1 MKSIAEAYQIL
12 FKINSFTQINQLL
25 TIKNQK
31 IMKNFMKLTAIML
44 GVAMLRDKATDE
56 NYNFEAGMKKQEE
69 KDGKV
74 EASAVTEAKKQ
85 IQQEQLERE
94 SREVKRRI
102 QDCEK
107 AVSRAERYGRFASK
121 HKNIMKDFS
130 EGLKKAQAEFESTG
144 DYKAWDKKYSELTD
158 KKDDAIAKAKE
169 EIFGSRYENI
179 YL

>member
-1 MKSIAEAYQIL
+1 
-12 FKINSFTQINQLL
+12 
-25 TIKNQK
+25 
-31 IMKNFMKLTAIML
+31 MKNFMKLTAIML

-130 EGLKKAQAEFESTG
+130 EGLKKAQAEFEATG

>member
-1 MKSIAEAYQIL
+1 
-12 FKINSFTQINQLL
+12 
-25 TIKNQK
+25 
-31 IMKNFMKLTAIML
+31 MKNFMKLTAIML
-44 GVAMLRDKATDE
+44 GVSMLRDKATDE

-130 EGLKKAQAEFESTG
+130 EELKKAQA
-144 DYKAWDKKYSELTD
+144 
-158 KKDDAIAKAKE
+158 
-169 EIFGSRYENI
+169 
-179 YL
+179 

>member
-1 MKSIAEAYQIL
+1 
-12 FKINSFTQINQLL
+12 
-25 TIKNQK
+25 
-31 IMKNFMKLTAIML
+31 MKNFMNFVGIML
-44 GVAMLRDKATDE
+44 GASMLCDKVTDE
-56 NYNFEAGMKKQEE
+56 GYNFEAGMKAQAE

-85 IQQEQLERE
+85 IQQEQLERD

-130 EGLKKAQAEFESTG
+130 ESLKKAQAEFEATG
-144 DYKAWDKKYSELTD
+144 DYKAWDKQYSELTE
-158 KKDDAIAKAKE
+158 KKDESIAKAKE
-169 EIFGSRYENI
+169 EVFGSRYENI

>member
-1 MKSIAEAYQIL
+1 
-12 FKINSFTQINQLL
+12 
-25 TIKNQK
+25 
-31 IMKNFMKLTAIML
+31 MKNFMNFVGIML
-44 GVAMLRDKATDE
+44 GAVMLCDKVTDE

-130 EGLKKAQAEFESTG
+130 EGLKKAQAEFEATG

>member
-1 MKSIAEAYQIL
+1 
-12 FKINSFTQINQLL
+12 
-25 TIKNQK
+25 
-31 IMKNFMKLTAIML
+31 MKNFMNFVGIML
-44 GVAMLRDKATDE
+44 GAAMLCDKVTDE
-56 NYNFEAGMKKQEE
+56 SYNFEAGMKAQAE

-130 EGLKKAQAEFESTG
+130 EGLKKAQAQFEATG

-158 KKDDAIAKAKE
+158 KKDEAIAKAKE

>member
-1 MKSIAEAYQIL
+1 
-12 FKINSFTQINQLL
+12 
-25 TIKNQK
+25 
-31 IMKNFMKLTAIML
+31 MKNFMNFVEIML
-44 GVAMLRDKATDE
+44 GTVMLCDKATDE

-130 EGLKKAQAEFESTG
+130 EGLKKAQAEFEATG

>member
-1 MKSIAEAYQIL
+1 
-12 FKINSFTQINQLL
+12 
-25 TIKNQK
+25 
-31 IMKNFMKLTAIML
+31 MKNFIKLTAIML

-130 EGLKKAQAEFESTG
+130 EGLKKAQAEFEATG

-158 KKDDAIAKAKE
+158 KKDEAIAKAKE
-169 EIFGSRYENI
+169 EVFGSRYENI

>member
-1 MKSIAEAYQIL
+1 
-12 FKINSFTQINQLL
+12 
-25 TIKNQK
+25 
-31 IMKNFMKLTAIML
+31 MKNFMNLIGIML
-44 GVAMLRDKATDE
+44 GATMLCDKATDE
-56 NYNFEAGMKKQEE
+56 IYNFEAGMKKQEE
-69 KDGKV
+69 KEGKV

-94 SREVKRRI
+94 SHEVKRRI

-130 EGLKKAQAEFESTG
+130 EGLKKAQAEFEATG

>member
-1 MKSIAEAYQIL
+1 
-12 FKINSFTQINQLL
+12 
-25 TIKNQK
+25 
-31 IMKNFMKLTAIML
+31 MKNFMKLTAIML
-44 GVAMLRDKATDE
+44 GIAMLRDKATDE

-85 IQQEQLERE
+85 IQQERLERE

-130 EGLKKAQAEFESTG
+130 EGLKKAQAEFEATG

>member
-1 MKSIAEAYQIL
+1 
-12 FKINSFTQINQLL
+12 
-25 TIKNQK
+25 
-31 IMKNFMKLTAIML
+31 MKNFMNFVGIML
-44 GVAMLRDKATDE
+44 GAVMLCDKATDE

-69 KDGKV
+69 DGKV

>member
-1 MKSIAEAYQIL
+1 
-12 FKINSFTQINQLL
+12 
-25 TIKNQK
+25 
-31 IMKNFMKLTAIML
+31 MKNFMKLTAIML

-94 SREVKRRI
+94 SCEVKRRI

-130 EGLKKAQAEFESTG
+130 EGLKKAQAEFEATG

-158 KKDDAIAKAKE
+158 KKDEAIAKAKE
-169 EIFGSRYENI
+169 EVFGSRYENI

>member
-1 MKSIAEAYQIL
+1 
-12 FKINSFTQINQLL
+12 
-25 TIKNQK
+25 
-31 IMKNFMKLTAIML
+31 MKNFMNFVGIML
-44 GVAMLRDKATDE
+44 GAVILCDKATDE

-130 EGLKKAQAEFESTG
+130 EGLKKAQAEFEATG

-158 KKDDAIAKAKE
+158 KKDNAIAKAKE

>member
-1 MKSIAEAYQIL
+1 
-12 FKINSFTQINQLL
+12 
-25 TIKNQK
+25 
-31 IMKNFMKLTAIML
+31 
-44 GVAMLRDKATDE
+44 
-56 NYNFEAGMKKQEE
+56 MKKQEE

-144 DYKAWDKKYSELTD
+144 DYKAWDKKYFELTD

>member
-1 MKSIAEAYQIL
+1 
-12 FKINSFTQINQLL
+12 
-25 TIKNQK
+25 
-31 IMKNFMKLTAIML
+31 MKNFMNFVGIML
-44 GVAMLRDKATDE
+44 GAVMLCDKATDE

-74 EASAVTEAKKQ
+74 KASAVTEAKKQ

-130 EGLKKAQAEFESTG
+130 EGLKKAQAEFEATG

>member
-1 MKSIAEAYQIL
+1 
-12 FKINSFTQINQLL
+12 
-25 TIKNQK
+25 
-31 IMKNFMKLTAIML
+31 MKNFMNFVGIML
-44 GVAMLRDKATDE
+44 GASMLCDKVTDGG
-56 NYNFEAGMKKQEE
+56 YNFEAGMKAQEE

-130 EGLKKAQAEFESTG
+130 EGLKKAQAEFEATG

-158 KKDDAIAKAKE
+158 KKDEAIAKE

>member
-1 MKSIAEAYQIL
+1 
-12 FKINSFTQINQLL
+12 
-25 TIKNQK
+25 
-31 IMKNFMKLTAIML
+31 MKNFMNLVGTML
-44 GVAMLRDKATDE
+44 GATMLCDKATDE
-56 NYNFEAGMKKQEE
+56 IYNFEASMKKQEE

-158 KKDDAIAKAKE
+158 KKDEAIAKAKE
-169 EIFGSRYENI
+169 EVFGSRYENI

>member
-1 MKSIAEAYQIL
+1 
-12 FKINSFTQINQLL
+12 
-25 TIKNQK
+25 
-31 IMKNFMKLTAIML
+31 MKNFMNLVGIML
-44 GVAMLRDKATDE
+44 GASMLCDKVTDGD
-56 NYNFEAGMKKQEE
+56 YNFEAGMKAQEE

-130 EGLKKAQAEFESTG
+130 EGLKKAQAEFEATG

>member
-1 MKSIAEAYQIL
+1 
-12 FKINSFTQINQLL
+12 
-25 TIKNQK
+25 
-31 IMKNFMKLTAIML
+31 MKNFVKLTAIML

-94 SREVKRRI
+94 SREVKCRI

-107 AVSRAERYGRFASK
+107 TVSRAERYGRFASK

>member
-1 MKSIAEAYQIL
+1 
-12 FKINSFTQINQLL
+12 
-25 TIKNQK
+25 
-31 IMKNFMKLTAIML
+31 MKNFVKLTAIML

-130 EGLKKAQAEFESTG
+130 EGLKKAQTEFEATG

-158 KKDDAIAKAKE
+158 KKDEAIAKAKE
-169 EIFGSRYENI
+169 EVFGSRYENI

>member
-1 MKSIAEAYQIL
+1 
-12 FKINSFTQINQLL
+12 
-25 TIKNQK
+25 
-31 IMKNFMKLTAIML
+31 MKNFINFVGIML
-44 GVAMLRDKATDE
+44 GAVMLCDKATDE

-130 EGLKKAQAEFESTG
+130 EGLKKAQAEFEATG

>member
-1 MKSIAEAYQIL
+1 
-12 FKINSFTQINQLL
+12 
-25 TIKNQK
+25 
-31 IMKNFMKLTAIML
+31 MKNFMNFVGIML
-44 GVAMLRDKATDE
+44 GTVMLCDKATDE

-130 EGLKKAQAEFESTG
+130 EGLKKAQAEFEATG

-158 KKDDAIAKAKE
+158 KKDEAIAKAKE
-169 EIFGSRYENI
+169 EVFGSRYENI

>member
-1 MKSIAEAYQIL
+1 
-12 FKINSFTQINQLL
+12 
-25 TIKNQK
+25 
-31 IMKNFMKLTAIML
+31 MKNFMKLTAIML

-130 EGLKKAQAEFESTG
+130 EGLKKAQAEFEATG

-158 KKDDAIAKAKE
+158 KKDEAIAKAKE
-169 EIFGSRYENI
+169 EVFGSRYENI

>member
-1 MKSIAEAYQIL
+1 
-12 FKINSFTQINQLL
+12 
-25 TIKNQK
+25 
-31 IMKNFMKLTAIML
+31 MKNFMNLVGIML

-130 EGLKKAQAEFESTG
+130 EGLKKAQTEFEATG

-158 KKDDAIAKAKE
+158 KKDEAIAKAKE
-169 EIFGSRYENI
+169 EVFGSRYENI

>member
-1 MKSIAEAYQIL
+1 
-12 FKINSFTQINQLL
+12 
-25 TIKNQK
+25 
-31 IMKNFMKLTAIML
+31 MKNFVKLTAIML

-130 EGLKKAQAEFESTG
+130 EGLKKAQAQFEATG

-158 KKDDAIAKAKE
+158 KKDEAIAKAKE

>member
-1 MKSIAEAYQIL
+1 
-12 FKINSFTQINQLL
+12 
-25 TIKNQK
+25 
-31 IMKNFMKLTAIML
+31 MKNFMNFVEIML
-44 GVAMLRDKATDE
+44 DAVMLCDKATDE

-130 EGLKKAQAEFESTG
+130 EGLKKAQAEFEATG

-158 KKDDAIAKAKE
+158 KKDEAIAKAKE

>member
-1 MKSIAEAYQIL
+1 
-12 FKINSFTQINQLL
+12 
-25 TIKNQK
+25 
-31 IMKNFMKLTAIML
+31 MKNFMNFVGIML
-44 GVAMLRDKATDE
+44 GAVMLCDKVTDGG
-56 NYNFEAGMKKQEE
+56 YNFEAGMKHQEE

-130 EGLKKAQAEFESTG
+130 EGLKKAQAEFEATG

-158 KKDDAIAKAKE
+158 KKDEAIAKAKE
-169 EIFGSRYENI
+169 EIFGSRYETI

>member
-1 MKSIAEAYQIL
+1 
-12 FKINSFTQINQLL
+12 
-25 TIKNQK
+25 
-31 IMKNFMKLTAIML
+31 MKNFMNLVEIML
-44 GVAMLRDKATDE
+44 GATMLCDKATDGS
-56 NYNFEAGMKKQEE
+56 YNFEAGMKAQEE
-69 KDGKV
+69 KDGKI

-85 IQQEQLERE
+85 IQQEQLERD

-130 EGLKKAQAEFESTG
+130 ESLKKAQAEFEATG

-158 KKDDAIAKAKE
+158 KKDEAIEKAKE
-169 EIFGSRYENI
+169 EVFGSRYENI

>member
-1 MKSIAEAYQIL
+1 
-12 FKINSFTQINQLL
+12 
-25 TIKNQK
+25 
-31 IMKNFMKLTAIML
+31 MKNFMNFVGIML
-44 GVAMLRDKATDE
+44 GAVMLCDKATDE

-130 EGLKKAQAEFESTG
+130 EGLKKAQAEFEFTG

>member
-1 MKSIAEAYQIL
+1 
-12 FKINSFTQINQLL
+12 
-25 TIKNQK
+25 
-31 IMKNFMKLTAIML
+31 MKNFMNFVGIML
-44 GVAMLRDKATDE
+44 GAVMLCDKATDE

-130 EGLKKAQAEFESTG
+130 EGLKKAQAEFEATG

-158 KKDDAIAKAKE
+158 KKNDAIAKAKE

>member
-1 MKSIAEAYQIL
+1 
-12 FKINSFTQINQLL
+12 
-25 TIKNQK
+25 
-31 IMKNFMKLTAIML
+31 MKNFMNFVGIML
-44 GVAMLRDKATDE
+44 GAVMLCDKATDE

-94 SREVKRRI
+94 SREVKHRI

-130 EGLKKAQAEFESTG
+130 EGLKKAQAEFEATG

>member
-1 MKSIAEAYQIL
+1 
-12 FKINSFTQINQLL
+12 
-25 TIKNQK
+25 
-31 IMKNFMKLTAIML
+31 MKNFMKLTAIML

-94 SREVKRRI
+94 SREVKHRI

-130 EGLKKAQAEFESTG
+130 EGLKKAQAEFEATG
-144 DYKAWDKKYSELTD
+144 DYKAWDKKYSELID
-158 KKDDAIAKAKE
+158 KKDDAIVKAKE
-169 EIFGSRYENI
+169 EVFGSRYENI

>member
-1 MKSIAEAYQIL
+1 
-12 FKINSFTQINQLL
+12 
-25 TIKNQK
+25 
-31 IMKNFMKLTAIML
+31 MKNFVKLTAIML

-130 EGLKKAQAEFESTG
+130 EGLKKAQAEFEATG

-158 KKDDAIAKAKE
+158 KKDEAIAKAKE
-169 EIFGSRYENI
+169 EVFGSRYENI

>member
-1 MKSIAEAYQIL
+1 
-12 FKINSFTQINQLL
+12 
-25 TIKNQK
+25 
-31 IMKNFMKLTAIML
+31 MKNFMNFVGIML
-44 GVAMLRDKATDE
+44 GAVMLCDKATDE

-130 EGLKKAQAEFESTG
+130 EGLKKAQAEFEATG

-158 KKDDAIAKAKE
+158 KKDDAITKAKE

>member
-1 MKSIAEAYQIL
+1 
-12 FKINSFTQINQLL
+12 
-25 TIKNQK
+25 
-31 IMKNFMKLTAIML
+31 MKNFMNFVGIML
-44 GVAMLRDKATDE
+44 GAVMLCDKATDE

-130 EGLKKAQAEFESTG
+130 EELKKAQAEFEATG

-158 KKDDAIAKAKE
+158 KKNDAIAKAKE

>member
-1 MKSIAEAYQIL
+1 
-12 FKINSFTQINQLL
+12 
-25 TIKNQK
+25 
-31 IMKNFMKLTAIML
+31 MKNFMKLTAIML

-130 EGLKKAQAEFESTG
+130 EGLKKAQAEFEATG

-158 KKDDAIAKAKE
+158 KKDDAIAKVKE